1 MKSSH
6 RLALGVLLVVSFV
19 CSHASSIARAYPE
32 GSRRSGN
39 EPASLP
45 SPLRSEWRIGR
56 PSTHAKL
63 TVFPVL
69 SDDPERADG
78 FITLDQGL
86 RSGKVIITEL
96 GADGR
101 SRRVS
106 HRRRRDD
113 DAEVNKLALTNR
125 SGKTLIL
132 IAGEIVVG
140 GKQDRIVGHDCLIA
154 SSNKPV
160 EIDVFCVEQGRWEE
174 RRIGQSRGVGAGEGG
189 GGGRGS
195 GQGAGGGTP
204 AGGSLSFMVPGVIAA
219 PGVREKA
226 QAAKDQSAV
235 WSGVAETVTVNS
247 SQSSTSTLN
256 RVYENSSVNGKLRRY
271 ERALKRR
278 LVARDVVGAVVAI
291 GGTIIAA
298 DVFASPSLFQA
309 YWPKLLKSYALQAI
323 STSDA
328 EQRDVTA
335 GEARTFLSR
344 AEGTAS
350 SDGREGVY
358 KLIEHQ
364 SSTDASFEL
373 EHAASKR
380 ALIHF
385 NRVNKK

>member
-1 MKSSH
+1 MKSSQG
-6 RLALGVLLVVSFV
+6 LALGVLLIVSV
-19 CSHASSIARAYPE
+19 ACLRAYPVAQASSE
-32 GSRRSGN
+32 IPGRDSNG
-39 EPASLP
+39 PAMMSP
-45 SPLRSEWRIGR
+45 PLRSEWRVGAA
-56 PSTHAKL
+56 STHGSL

-69 SDDPERADG
+69 SDNPERADG

-106 HRRRRDD
+106 RRQRSND
-113 DAEVNKLALTNR
+113 DANVNKLALTNR

-132 IAGEIVVG
+132 IAGEVVVG

-154 SSNKPV
+154 SSNTPV
-160 EIDVFCVEQGRWEE
+160 EIDVFCVEQGRWED
-174 RRIGQSRGVGAGEGG
+174 RPIGQSRGVGV
-189 GGGRGS
+189 GS
-195 GQGAGGGTP
+195 GSGNGASTGR
-204 AGGSLSFMVPGVIAA
+204 SNSFMVPGVIAA
-219 PGVREKA
+219 PGLREKA

-235 WSGVAETVTVNS
+235 WSNVTETVEVNA
-247 SQSSTSTLN
+247 SQSDTTTLN
-256 RVYENSSVNGKLRRY
+256 RVYENRNVSGKLRRY
-271 ERALKRR
+271 ERALKQR
-278 LVARDVVGAVVAI
+278 LVARNVVGAVVAV

-323 STSDA
+323 STRGA
-328 EQRDVTA
+328 RQREVTA
-335 GEARTFLSR
+335 GEAQTFLAR
-344 AEGTAS
+344 AEGTKS

-358 KLIEHQ
+358 KLTEHQ

-373 EHAASKR
+373 EHAANKP